1 MIEQIIFVICFG
13 FLGFSSLYL
22 GIGWLNAEKRHKSEI
37 AILEQDNNALLKEC
51 IRLQKRELFFKNE
64 LETKE

>member
-1 MIEQIIFVICFG
+1 MIEVIIAAVCFV
-13 FLGFSSLYL
+13 FLGFACIYL
-22 GIGWLNAEKRHKSEI
+22 GFGWLNAEKRHESEI
-37 AILEQDNNALLKEC
+37 AILEQDKNALLKEC